1 MRSCRQYCAVWPRLK
16 EFYDVSEVLRDAKRP
31 SADEVSVTLDGR
43 RLETPEDVIAFFD
56 AMRASRAVESV
67 DG

>member
-1 MRSCRQYCAVWPRLK
+1 MARLK
-16 EFYDVSEVLRDAKRP
+16 KFYDVSEVLCDASRP
-31 SADEVSVTLDGR
+31 TVDEVSVTLDGR
-43 RLETPEDVIAFFD
+43 RLETPEDVVAFFD